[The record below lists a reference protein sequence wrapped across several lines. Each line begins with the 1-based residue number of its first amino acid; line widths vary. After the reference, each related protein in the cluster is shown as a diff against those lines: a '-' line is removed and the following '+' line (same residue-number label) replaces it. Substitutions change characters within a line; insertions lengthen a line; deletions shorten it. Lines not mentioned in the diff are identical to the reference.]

1 MNRKDNY
8 KQKREKILLEIRE
21 WLQTNDLQG
30 NLHKSWLILW
40 KLRRKVLFLGKFKS
54 TDLRNVKAE

>member
-1 MNRKDNY
+1 M
-8 KQKREKILLEIRE
+8 LEIRE

-40 KLRRKVLFLGKFKS
+40 KLRIKVLVLGKFQS
-54 TDLRNVKAE
+54 TDLANVKAE